1 MIYKL
6 TSALL
11 KGGYSPVRAGLRWF
25 LLECYVATLLASE
38 GTWAISQFFFFF
50 CFRDR
55 TINKESFSCSIHVQ
69 WNMAVFVLKHTYSAH
84 SFSSHFTWT
93 LEHTILPYNRH
104 SF

>member
-25 LLECYVATLLASE
+25 LLGCYVATLLASE

-50 CFRDR
+50 ASG
-55 TINKESFSCSIHVQ
+55 IG
-69 WNMAVFVLKHTYSAH
+69 L
-84 SFSSHFTWT
+84 
-93 LEHTILPYNRH
+93 
-104 SF
+104 